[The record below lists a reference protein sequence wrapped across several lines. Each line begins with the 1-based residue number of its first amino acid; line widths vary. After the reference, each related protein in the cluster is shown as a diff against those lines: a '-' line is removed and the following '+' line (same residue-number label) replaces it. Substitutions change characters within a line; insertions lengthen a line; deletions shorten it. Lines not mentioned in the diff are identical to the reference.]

1 MTTHIINQTD
11 MFTTRVTIRESDK
24 YSQSAYVKFTR
35 GYDVNDAT
43 GCNEMFLS
51 VDQLDSLADTFKAEA
66 GRIRSQQDTRHSE
79 AAI

>member
-11 MFTTRVTIRESDK
+11 MFTTSVTIRESDK

-35 GYDVNDAT
+35 GYGDNDTT

-51 VDQLDSLADTFKAEA
+51 VSQLDSLADTFRIEAE
-66 GRIRSQQDTRHSE
+66 RIRSQQDTRHSE
-79 AAI
+79 TAM